1 MNNKEGVF
9 REIKFSVMSESDILN
24 MSVLEITNPKLF
36 GTNSVQDPRLGP
48 GVPESRATCVTCQ
61 NSSFNCPGHFGHI
74 KLNYPIFHPLFEDEI
89 IKVLKIFCFRCFRFI
104 RVNSDGSFPP
114 IEKITK
120 WTEKRYICPHC
131 GAPQP
136 TWSYG
141 QKNIFIKCDSGG
153 KQLTCTTRDIHSILS
168 NLNKHDLEVVGITAW
183 PENMIITVLP
193 VVPPCC
199 RPSLHTEEKI
209 NDDHLTVQYSEILKA
224 NLSIDSSIDELS
236 QSAAISTLIWR
247 ISVLINNPG
256 CKGKYNTNGKIIQG
270 FGQRLAGK
278 DGLPRENLMGKRV
291 DQSGRTVIGAEPT
304 LRIDQVSIP
313 EKMARILTREEIVCI
328 YNQTVLDSMFKN
340 GKVLSVHRNGKLV
353 KTDCLQ
359 IGDIIN
365 RQLQDGDTV
374 LINRQP
380 TLHKGSMISFKA
392 VISQSK
398 TICFN
403 LSNAKT
409 FNADFD
415 GDEMNI
421 HVPQKYNEVAE
432 LEELSSIENH
442 ILSERNGTANIVLVQ
457 DNILSLYLMSYE
469 NTRIEKCQLHD
480 MCMYL
485 VDLNGESWNV
495 AKITQKI
502 AHITRVSG
510 HSATGRGVMSLCF
523 PDDFNYST
531 DEICFKEGVLIEG
544 IYNKSVSAKIT
555 ELIFHLYGE
564 ATVKMV
570 INNLQFLSNRWLS
583 LRGFTV
589 GFEDCLLKSKE
600 TYEAVEDTVNMCF
613 VRAEAINHKMRHKR
627 IREMRTQ
634 EELNNAR
641 NIGMK
646 IAKEG
651 FFPNNNF
658 NHTVKSGSKG
668 DFFNIAQISG
678 VLGQQYLH
686 GARIK
691 THLNDGKRTLPHY
704 LDNLTDIKD
713 KYESNGFIRHSF
725 LRGLDPREAY
735 FHAVV
740 GRSGVV
746 STALSTSESGYM
758 QRKIVKLTEDIHIS
772 NKGTVIDEAGLIYQ
786 FYYSNGLDV
795 IHSPSP
801 NIIQNIIDK
810 QMFTAQESELF

>member
-1 MNNKEGVF
+1 MSHSEGVF
-9 REIKFSVMSESDILN
+9 TEIKFSVMSESDILN
-24 MSVLEITNPKLF
+24 MSVLEITNTKLF
-36 GTNSVQDPRLGP
+36 GENSVQDPRLGP
-48 GVPESRATCVTCQ
+48 GVPESRVICVTCQ

-74 KLNYPIFHPLFEDEI
+74 RLNYPIFHPLFEDEI

-104 RVNSDGSFPP
+104 RINPDGSFPQ
-114 IEKITK
+114 IEKIVK
-120 WTEKRYICPHC
+120 WTEKKYICPHC
-131 GAPQP
+131 GASQP
-136 TWSYG
+136 TWSYS
-141 QKNIFIKCDSGG
+141 QKNFTIKCDSGE
-153 KQLTCTTRDIHSILS
+153 KQLLCSTRDIRSILS
-168 NLNKHDLEVVGITAW
+168 NFNKHDLEIIGITSW

-224 NLSIDSSIDELS
+224 NFAIDPEASVQS
-236 QSAAISTLIWR
+236 QAASISTLIWR

-313 EKMARILTREEIVCI
+313 NKMASVLSREETVCI
-328 YNQTVLDSMFKN
+328 YNKHVIDELFRK
-340 GKVLSVHRNGKLV
+340 GKILSVQRNEKLV
-353 KTDCLQ
+353 KVDSLQ
-359 IGDIIN
+359 LGDIVN
-365 RQLQDGDTV
+365 RQLQTGDTV

-380 TLHKGSMISFKA
+380 TLHKGSMIAFKA
-392 VISQSK
+392 VLSDSK

-432 LEELSSIENH
+432 LDILSSIENN

-469 NTRIEKCQLHD
+469 DTEIEEYQLHD
-480 MCMYL
+480 ICMYL
-485 VDLNGESWNV
+485 VDLDGNHWDARQIV
-495 AKITQKI
+495 DKI
-502 AHITRVSG
+502 AHITKMSCSPLNG
-510 HSATGRGVMSLCF
+510 KGVISLCF
-523 PDDFNYST
+523 PSDFNYSN
-531 DEICFKEGVLIEG
+531 DIHFKQGVLVDG
-544 IYNKSVSAKIT
+544 LYTKATSAKII
-555 ELIFHLYGE
+555 EMIYHLYGE
-564 ATVKMV
+564 RTVKMV

-589 GFEDCLLKSKE
+589 GFEDCLLKSSE
-600 TYEAVEDTVNMCF
+600 SYEAVEDSVNMCF
-613 VRAEAINHKMRHKR
+613 ARAEAIAHKMRHRR

-646 IAKEG
+646 IARDG
-651 FFPNNNF
+651 FHADNNF

-691 THLNDGKRTLPHY
+691 TVLNDGKRTLSHY
-704 LDNLTDIKD
+704 PEEISDIKD

-725 LRGLDPREAY
+725 LRGLSPREAY

-786 FYYSNGLDV
+786 FYFSDGLDV
-795 IHSPSP
+795 LHSPSP
-801 NIIQNIIDK
+801 DIIQNIIGK
-810 QMFTAQESELF
+810 QMFTA